1 MPTKKTIFIVED
13 DTALRLALV
22 KQMEKFYTIEQSG
35 DGKEALDW
43 LGKHVPDLILLDI
56 KLPHVD
62 GITILKAVR
71 KNKATKHTPVIIIS
85 NIDDQA
91 LVAQGLILGA
101 KDYLAKSSYS
111 LEDITEMVRLRMN
124 HS

>member
-62 GITILKAVR
+62 GITILKVVR

>member
-101 KDYLAKSSYS
+101 KD
-111 LEDITEMVRLRMN
+111 
-124 HS
+124 